1 MQHVRIRNLFVSLKT
16 IPEWNGFRWHYLVF
30 RCIIIM
36 YPCAK
41 ASERHLLYT
50 HTRACIYIS
59 FVVVSYQCLEWMTQ
73 RPRSECLCFLC
84 LSFLYTG
91 YLTAPALGSVS
102 ATVSS
107 KSPCVYHKDPC
118 LPTVSLGYQTRL
130 QKTQKKPSPKHI
142 FRHFEFLKNIMYYLF
157 AQSNPSTYIPISMAW
172 AQLHAMQSWKHALK

>member
-1 MQHVRIRNLFVSLKT
+1 MYNHHVPVCKGIWET
-16 IPEWNGFRWHYLVF
+16 LV
-30 RCIIIM
+30 I
-36 YPCAK
+36 Y
-41 ASERHLLYT
+41 
-50 HTRACIYIS
+50 TRACIYIS

-73 RPRSECLCFLC
+73 RPKSECLCFLC

-130 QKTQKKPSPKHI
+130 QKTQKKKNLSPKHI

>member
-50 HTRACIYIS
+50 HTRACIYTS

-130 QKTQKKPSPKHI
+130 QKTQKNPLQNI
-142 FRHFEFLKNIMYYLF
+142 FLDTLNFLKTSCIICLHNLTHLPTYL
-157 AQSNPSTYIPISMAW
+157 
-172 AQLHAMQSWKHALK
+172 

>member
-16 IPEWNGFRWHYLVF
+16 IPGWNGFRWHYLVF

-50 HTRACIYIS
+50 HTCLYIHLICCGFLSVFGMDDTKTKVWMPLLPLSVIPVYRLFNSTCLRIS
-59 FVVVSYQCLEWMTQ
+59 FSHSFLQVPVCLSQ
-73 RPRSECLCFLC
+73 RPMLANRQLRLPNK
-84 LSFLYTG
+84 T
-91 YLTAPALGSVS
+91 
-102 ATVSS
+102 S
-107 KSPCVYHKDPC
+107 KN
-118 LPTVSLGYQTRL
+118 T
-130 QKTQKKPSPKHI
+130 KKPSPKHI